1 LPTTKIEA
9 TENILLTPKEQ
20 NSGVSKALDYRD
32 FRLLSLRETPVPKSI
47 LANRSREQRND
58 HPEYI
63 EAYNK
68 VSSKITKLLR
78 NKTTFP

>member
-1 LPTTKIEA
+1 MLITKIEA

-20 NSGVSKALDYRD
+20 NSGVSKALNYRD
-32 FRLLSLRETPVPKSI
+32 FRLLSPRETPIPKSI
-47 LANRSREQRND
+47 LANRSRKQRND
-58 HPEYI
+58 YPKYI

-78 NKTTFP
+78 NKTMFP